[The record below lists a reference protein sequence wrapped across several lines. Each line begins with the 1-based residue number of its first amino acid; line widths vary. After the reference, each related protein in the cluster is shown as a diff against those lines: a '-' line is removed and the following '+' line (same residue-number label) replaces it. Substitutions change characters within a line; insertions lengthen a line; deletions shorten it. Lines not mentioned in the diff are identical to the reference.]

1 MYNLV
6 LPGPQLVFGIIVFYS
21 DAIIDMLESFGH
33 TKFVNLNTIT

>member
-1 MYNLV
+1 
-6 LPGPQLVFGIIVFYS
+6 VFYS